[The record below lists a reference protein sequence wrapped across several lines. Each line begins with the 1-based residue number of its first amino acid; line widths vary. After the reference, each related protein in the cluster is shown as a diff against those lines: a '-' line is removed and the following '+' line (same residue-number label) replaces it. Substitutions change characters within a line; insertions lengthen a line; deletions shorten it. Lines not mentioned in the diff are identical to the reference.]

1 LLKSFTWNLTFQK
14 DSSYLLYYILLQ
26 ISSASDI
33 IFILYCCRNHL
44 FVIKTTSFLYMLNY
58 KLQQKCILDLLD
70 VVLKSSFSRAD
81 KRNLLPIEQLD
92 YTIDVNFSYRII
104 LLYKLHVSQ
113 IILQIFM
120 TISHKLFIGV
130 WMIFLS
136 ST

>member
-1 LLKSFTWNLTFQK
+1 LLKSFTWSLTLQK
-14 DSSYLLYYILLQ
+14 DSSYLFYYNLLQ

-33 IFILYCCRNHL
+33 IFILYCCRNHT

>member
-1 LLKSFTWNLTFQK
+1 LLKSFTWSLTLQK
-14 DSSYLLYYILLQ
+14 DSSYLFYYNLLQ

-33 IFILYCCRNHL
+33 IFILYCCRNHT

-130 WMIFLS
+130 RMIFLS